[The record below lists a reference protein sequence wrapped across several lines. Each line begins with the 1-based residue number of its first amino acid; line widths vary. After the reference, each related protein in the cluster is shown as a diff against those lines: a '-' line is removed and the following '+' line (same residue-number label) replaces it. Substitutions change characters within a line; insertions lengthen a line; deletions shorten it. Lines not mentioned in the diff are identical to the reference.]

1 MYFKIVALLFMM
13 TLTIDTFAAG
23 KVFLDGKK
31 LKNREEM
38 QLLLEKE
45 LMMPANTSKNFGA
58 VYDVLLADYKTE
70 SLVRIK
76 HLEILRKKMGK
87 AYIEDFIEIVGQAA
101 EDNAHVILILE

>member
-1 MYFKIVALLFMM
+1 MSLKVLALLFTM
-13 TLTIDTFAAG
+13 TLSIETFAAG

-31 LKNREEM
+31 LKNRDEM

-45 LMMPANTSKNFGA
+45 LMMPAHASKNFGA

-76 HLEILRKKMGK
+76 HLEILRKKMG
-87 AYIEDFIEIVGQAA
+87 AEYIEDFIEIVGQAA
-101 EDNAHVILILE
+101 EDNAHVILIME